1 MFELFFGT
9 FGNYFVPLL
18 VEIGAVVFMG
28 IIQIRLPFLFSLYY
42 FIVILCS
49 FICGLPRGSFG
60 ERKLIADRNFVK
72 MRLWRVF
79 FLFGLNKR
87 GCSGLSDGNFYHFGY
102 LAFVLLFIK

>member
-9 FGNYFVPLL
+9 FVNYFVPLL

-60 ERKLIADRNFVK
+60 ERKLITDGDFVK
-72 MRLWRVF
+72 MRLWGIF
-79 FLFGLNKR
+79 FLLGLDK
-87 GCSGLSDGNFYHFGY
+87 GG
-102 LAFVLLFIK
+102 